1 MINRH
6 RQKGLSSISWVI
18 LASIFGFLILSFFR
32 VFPMY
37 YENFQIRSILNSIQ
51 EDPSIDVKSKRAIWS
66 TLQNRFN
73 IDDVD
78 SIKREHVKL
87 SRKNSKTT
95 IKIDYERRKPLIAN
109 LFIGAKF
116 SETLVIDR

>member
-1 MINRH
+1 
-6 RQKGLSSISWVI
+6 
-18 LASIFGFLILSFFR
+18 
-32 VFPMY
+32 MY